1 MNDSGHRAF
10 RVDPI
15 DYTDGLPQLRAVR
28 ETVFVQ
34 EQQVPIEEEWD
45 ALDPD
50 CVHVIA
56 RAQDGTPIGTGR
68 LTPEHKIG
76 RMAVLREWRGR
87 GVGDALLL
95 ALIEQAH
102 QRGWREVALNA
113 QVSAIAFYLRH
124 GFQPVGERF
133 WEAGIEHQAMRRA
146 LTGPTAIEDRDA
158 AIATVV
164 ALVDA
169 ARRGL
174 WVYSRDLDPGLFD
187 APSVV
192 EAFRR
197 FATSGRGGEVRLIL
211 QDAAAPQRAH
221 APLLPLAQRLP
232 SVFLFRE
239 VDDPV
244 DRAYPSAY
252 LATDAGG
259 YYFRTLGH
267 RFDGEADPHAPGR
280 ARQLRGA
287 FMPVWERSRPVG
299 EYRVLGI

>member
-211 QDAAAPQRAH
+211 QDAAAPATRACP
-221 APLLPLAQRLP
+221 AAAARPAAAD
-232 SVFLFRE
+232 VFLFRE
-239 VDDPV
+239 VEDPV
-244 DRAYPSAY
+244 DRAYPSAE
-252 LATDAGG
+252 
-259 YYFRTLGH
+259 H
-267 RFDGEADPHAPGR
+267 RRQRCGRLLLPHARPPLRRRGR
-280 ARQLRGA
+280 PACAGPLPPAARG
-287 FMPVWERSRPVG
+287 FHV
-299 EYRVLGI
+299 